1 MKLLIISPNI
11 KGFIGGVNRIQPP
24 LGIGYLTS
32 YLKNDHDIL
41 VYDTAIENFQNTKK
55 VNEKLQIIGD
65 SDENIYNQIQSFK
78 PDVVCI
84 SVLFSS
90 LMTGALNAARLAK
103 KYDKNIKV
111 LIGGNNIT
119 NCIKDYTLGID
130 NLSKIYDKN
139 IDFYFTGE
147 SETSL
152 PLFLKN
158 FNKDIPG
165 LCYFQDKKLVINKN
179 SKFLDVENLKS
190 PSWEYFSM
198 EKYFDVGLF
207 HSAQSYSNRVLPV
220 MASRGCPEKCSF
232 CSTPMTWGSKVRWK
246 NIGLLSSEIKKS
258 VEKYSIGEIQFQDDT
273 ITANLKYL
281 KQLCAHLKEVNLPWC
296 TPNGIKINY
305 HQKKQYEMF
314 KMMKDS
320 GCYQITFGCESG
332 SQRVLDQ
339 IIRKNTKVSSF
350 KTNIKKAKDAGLFVH
365 TFWIIGFPGESRSEM
380 NETIKIASE
389 CEADSFSL
397 AIYNPLPGTPLY
409 HKVIRENLWWNESC
423 NIENMTHRN
432 SLVKVNGFACAEQ
445 VESFVDKQSYYLNNL
460 LRVRDENRFKQV
472 TKNRGVN
479 LRIHDKFIHQT

>member
-165 LCYFQDKKLVINKN
+165 LCYFQELGVFFN
-179 SKFLDVENLKS
+179 
-190 PSWEYFSM
+190 
-198 EKYFDVGLF
+198 
-207 HSAQSYSNRVLPV
+207 
-220 MASRGCPEKCSF
+220 
-232 CSTPMTWGSKVRWK
+232 
-246 NIGLLSSEIKKS
+246 
-258 VEKYSIGEIQFQDDT
+258 GEVF
-273 ITANLKYL
+273 
-281 KQLCAHLKEVNLPWC
+281 
-296 TPNGIKINY
+296 
-305 HQKKQYEMF
+305 
-314 KMMKDS
+314 
-320 GCYQITFGCESG
+320 
-332 SQRVLDQ
+332 
-339 IIRKNTKVSSF
+339 
-350 KTNIKKAKDAGLFVH
+350 
-365 TFWIIGFPGESRSEM
+365 
-380 NETIKIASE
+380 
-389 CEADSFSL
+389 
-397 AIYNPLPGTPLY
+397 
-409 HKVIRENLWWNESC
+409 
-423 NIENMTHRN
+423 
-432 SLVKVNGFACAEQ
+432 
-445 VESFVDKQSYYLNNL
+445 
-460 LRVRDENRFKQV
+460 
-472 TKNRGVN
+472 
-479 LRIHDKFIHQT
+479 